1 MNPLTALGANGSL
14 LGGLFKIA
22 DELFTTEEER
32 DSAKLKILELQA
44 AGALAQL
51 EVNKAEAS
59 TGNTYIA
66 GWRPFVGWVC
76 GFAFAW
82 QFVAQPIFT
91 SIIIYI
97 AGVTGAE
104 VDLSGI
110 PVIPMVDLMPVLMGM
125 LGLGYL
131 RTEEKK
137 AGVSK

>member
-1 MNPLTALGANGSL
+1 MSPLNAASPVLS
-14 LGGLFKIA
+14 GLFKIA
-22 DELFTTEEER
+22 DELFTTQEER
-32 DSAKLKILELQA
+32 DAAKLKILELQA

-59 TGNTYIA
+59 TGNNYIA

-97 AGVTGAE
+97 AGVTGAK

-110 PVIPMVDLMPVLMGM
+110 PVIPMVELMPVLMGM

-137 AGVSK
+137 AGVAK

>member
-1 MNPLTALGANGSL
+1 MSPLNAASPVLA
-14 LGGLFKIA
+14 GLFKIA

-32 DSAKLKILELQA
+32 DAAKLKILELQA

-51 EVNKAEAS
+51 EVNKAEAG
-59 TGNTYIA
+59 TGNTYLA

-82 QFVAQPIFT
+82 QFVAQPILT
-91 SIIIYI
+91 SIILYI
-97 AGVTGAE
+97 AGVTGAK

-137 AGVSK
+137 AGVAK